1 MVNPPTQPINKP
13 ITIANS
19 AAPAPGIGLKDPP
32 PLSSPSALL
41 SSDEFQRAIRD
52 ITKTQN
58 ETLVQCKSLRVF
70 FNSKFDELKASVN
83 TITSQLGE
91 LRSENATLRVDLTSL
106 ERRVTTMESNPINV
120 IPSDNVNHVPNLL
133 QELSDREKCLSNIVV
148 HGLPEFIQLLPA
160 AKISDD
166 IKCINKF
173 ILPFSLSLPANPKLF
188 RLRRVNADS
197 YKPQPLKVV
206 FPTKEQALQFISD
219 FNTSKCTTES
229 GNNLNTIQ
237 ISRST
242 ILERQELRRVYVE
255 LDKHKKSG
263 ELNISIR
270 YKNRTLRIVQNS
282 QGINQPNHRNSSSQS
297 KN

>member
-1 MVNPPTQPINKP
+1 MVNAPTPPINKP
-13 ITIANS
+13 ITRANS

-58 ETLVQCKSLRVF
+58 ETLVQCKSLRVS
-70 FNSKFDELKASVN
+70 FNSKFDELKASIN

-106 ERRVTTMESNPINV
+106 ERRVTTMESNPM
-120 IPSDNVNHVPNLL
+120 PSDNVNHVSNLL

-148 HGLPEFIQLLPA
+148 HGLPESTQLLPA
-160 AKISDD
+160 ARISDD
-166 IKCINKF
+166 IKCINEF

-188 RLRRVNADS
+188 RLGRVNADS

-206 FPTKEQALQFISD
+206 FPTKEQAL
-219 FNTSKCTTES
+219 
-229 GNNLNTIQ
+229 
-237 ISRST
+237 
-242 ILERQELRRVYVE
+242 
-255 LDKHKKSG
+255 
-263 ELNISIR
+263 
-270 YKNRTLRIVQNS
+270 
-282 QGINQPNHRNSSSQS
+282 
-297 KN
+297 